1 MIEKHE
7 FTEWLNSPVTK
18 NFLEMCRLKR
28 DAFRERLEKQPSQAN
43 TNYLKIGFLI
53 GSIHAYIA
61 VMNTSY
67 EGLELEDIDMEDN
80 SNAG

>member
-18 NFLEMCRLKR
+18 NFLETCRLKR
-28 DAFRERLEKQPSQAN
+28 DAFRECLEKQHSQAN

-53 GSIHAYIA
+53 GSIDAYKA